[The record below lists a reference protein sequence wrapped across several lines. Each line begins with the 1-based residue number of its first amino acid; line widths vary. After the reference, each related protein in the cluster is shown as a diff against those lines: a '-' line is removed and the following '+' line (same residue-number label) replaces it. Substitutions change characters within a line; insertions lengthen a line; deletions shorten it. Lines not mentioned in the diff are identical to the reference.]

1 MSAPEHTNPAT
12 ETVKALHLFLLGSEG
27 EGALSDEVIAKELKA
42 AGVDPGK
49 MADAV
54 RKRISQAKNRLRLDE
69 LRLARDSFG
78 ESVGQNV
85 AAAGAALGQLK
96 DSIAE
101 VLRRISIYQPEA
113 AAVFHRKLEDSTE
126 EDLRSML
133 DDLND
138 LERQHQEDEKKDR
151 G

>member
-1 MSAPEHTNPAT
+1 MSEPEHTNPAT
-12 ETVKALHLFLLGSEG
+12 ETVKALNLFLLGPEG
-27 EGALSDEVIAKELKA
+27 EGALSDEVIAKELRA

-49 MADAV
+49 MADV
-54 RKRISQAKNRLRLDE
+54 VKKRISQARNRLRLEE

-78 ESVGQNV
+78 ESIGQNV
-85 AAAGAALGQLK
+85 AAAGAALSDLK
-96 DSIAE
+96 DSIRE
-101 VLRRISIYQPEA
+101 VLCRIRDYQPEA
-113 AAVFHRKLEDSTE
+113 AAVFHRKLEESTA
-126 EDLRSML
+126 EDLRSLL